1 MNFRLLGSAL
11 VLTALTMAGVAP
23 AAVATETESFGS
35 VSGIIVEYAKGVEP
49 FAKNGE
55 PTGANLLRGVVESE
69 HLGGNLYALKFDSE
83 IRRSRVRDWI
93 ERMVLDSR
101 ISWAELDLEVQ
112 AASLPPKSFLVPVVT
127 KARPAS
133 GPRSLTVAT
142 AVTASSPDR
151 ARVRLSWLTPA
162 NRYGAAIVG
171 YRIQYS
177 SDGGASYR
185 TLISDTGTTE
195 RRIFLSDGIRAG
207 VNYRFRV
214 RAITND
220 GSGTNT
226 VGAISNTVST
236 LVRTSPKPVIV
247 SSGTRVGPGNVTYFE
262 QSLSDRGG
270 FAKSRIRY
278 SAVAKSENAETVES
292 TSCNETR
299 CRFPDLLAEVPYE
312 VEVFATNPRGSS
324 SSKDVATVSDT
335 YFNLQ
340 WYLTGQFGI
349 NMASAWKYAK
359 GDNSKVVAVIDTGIR
374 EHEQISSSLTRN
386 PDGSIYGY
394 DFVSDPTSAADGD
407 GEDSNPRDEG
417 GGGVGGSTF
426 HGTVV
431 AGLIASAHDSLG
443 TAGTSPGIKI
453 LPIRALGAGG
463 GTLKDV
469 AKAIHWAAGAK
480 IQGLPVNR
488 YPASVINLSLG
499 ATESVPC
506 NYKDDEIDVP
516 AIFSYLASK
525 NVSVVVAAGNQGL
538 ESLSFPAN
546 CPGVIAVAASNSLGD
561 RASYSNYGAGILLSA
576 PGGQRSVGS
585 TESPASEGMMIS
597 ASTDEVGEPIYGLFE
612 GTSFAAPVVS
622 GIVALMYSMQPN
634 ITVNRVRTILSSS
647 VKPFAES
654 STCSTSGGC
663 GAGIVN
669 AQLAL
674 AKVSALR

>member
-11 VLTALTMAGVAP
+11 VLSALTMAGVAP

-112 AASLPPKSFLVPVVT
+112 ASSLSPKSVLVPVVT

-133 GPRSLTVAT
+133 GPRSLTVSA

-151 ARVRLSWLTPA
+151 ARVRLSWRTPA

-299 CRFPDLLAEVPYE
+299 CRFPNLLAEVPYE

-374 EHEQISSSLTRN
+374 EHEQVSPSLTRN
-386 PDGSIYGY
+386 ADGTIYGF
-394 DFVSDPTSAADGD
+394 DFVSDVGSAGDGD
-407 GEDSNPRDEG
+407 GEDSNPYDEG
-417 GGGVGGSTF
+417 GDAAGGSSF
-426 HGTVV
+426 HGTFV
-431 AGLIASAHDSLG
+431 AGIIASQHDDLG
-443 TAGTSPGIKI
+443 TAGVAPNVKV
-453 LPIRALGAGG
+453 LPIRALGRQG
-463 GTLKDV
+463 GTISDLV
-469 AKAIHWAAGAK
+469 RAVSWATGASIDGVPRNK
-480 IQGLPVNR
+480 

-499 ATESVPC
+499 ARDQVDCSGGFESVFESAAA
-506 NYKDDEIDVP
+506 KGIT
-516 AIFSYLASK
+516 
-525 NVSVVVAAGNQGL
+525 VVAAAGN
-538 ESLSFPAN
+538 ESRPSLSFPAN
-546 CPGVIAVAASNSLGD
+546 CPGVVTVVATQSLGD
-561 RASYSNYGAGILLSA
+561 RATYSNFGEGSFIAA
-576 PGGQRSVGS
+576 PGGEQNVGS
-585 TESPASEGMMIS
+585 TEAPESRGMIIS
-597 ASTDEVGEPIYGLFE
+597 AGIDESSVPTYRLSE
-612 GTSFAAPVVS
+612 GTSMAAPVVS